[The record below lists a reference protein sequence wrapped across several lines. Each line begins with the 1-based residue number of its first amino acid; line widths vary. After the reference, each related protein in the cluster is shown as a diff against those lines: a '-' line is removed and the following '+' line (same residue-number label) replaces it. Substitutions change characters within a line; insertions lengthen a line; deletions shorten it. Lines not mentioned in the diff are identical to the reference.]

1 MIRDPF
7 AVRYSALDRC
17 LHRAAFSTLWLQRT
31 LADVEDRIFGRRLDR
46 AAVVRPVFIAGL
58 PRAGTTLLLEVLAAL
73 PVFAAHTYR
82 AMPFVLTPL
91 LWDAYS
97 RPFRTSSAA
106 DPTLERAHGDGMK
119 IGYDT
124 PEAFEEVV
132 WRAFWPEKY
141 RHDRIVPWAADDQ
154 DAHGEFERFFRSHI
168 AKVVL
173 LAQAHGTPDDT
184 PRRYLSKNNANVAR
198 VPKLKRLFPDAV
210 VVVPFRNPVAQ
221 ALSMHR
227 QHANFSEMHAASPFA
242 RRYMADLGHFEFGA
256 NLRPIDFDARP
267 DAASLGGA
275 SPGGAGHAAR
285 LDAGAGVRQ
294 AARDPNFWLR
304 YWCLAYQFLLTQ
316 PDAHIALI
324 GHDALRADPAD
335 QLARLGAVVGLDD
348 PSWAA
353 KAAGRI
359 RKPVPV
365 QPDAR
370 SPFQRDLLAAADG
383 IHDALLARSA
393 R

>member
-1 MIRDPF
+1 M
-7 AVRYSALDRC
+7 
-17 LHRAAFSTLWLQRT
+17 
-31 LADVEDRIFGRRLDR
+31 
-46 AAVVRPVFIAGL
+46 
-58 PRAGTTLLLEVLAAL
+58 LAAL

-97 RPFRTSSAA
+97 RPFRSSSAA

-119 IGYDT
+119 IGFDT

-132 WRAFWPEKY
+132 WRTFWPEKY
-141 RHDRIVPWAADDQ
+141 RHDRILPWAADDQ
-154 DAHGEFERFFRSHI
+154 DARGEFERFFRSHI

-173 LAQAHGTPDDT
+173 LGKDDGAPDGT

-275 SPGGAGHAAR
+275 SPRGAGPAR
-285 LDAGAGVRQ
+285 LDASADVRQ

-304 YWCLAYQFLLTQ
+304 YWCSAYQSLLAQ
-316 PDAHIALI
+316 PDAHIAPI
-324 GHDALRADPAD
+324 GHDALRADPAG

-348 PSWAA
+348 PSSAA

-359 RKPVPV
+359 RKPAPV

-370 SPFQRDLLAAADG
+370 STFQRDLLADADG
-383 IHDALLARSA
+383 IYDALLARSA

>member
-1 MIRDPF
+1 MTRDPF

-73 PVFAAHTYR
+73 PVFAVHTYR

-97 RPFRTSSAA
+97 RPFRSSSAA
-106 DPTLERAHGDGMK
+106 DLTLERAHGDGMK
-119 IGYDT
+119 IGFDT

-132 WRAFWPEKY
+132 WHAFWPEKY

-154 DAHGEFERFFRSHI
+154 DARGEFERFFRSHI
-168 AKVVL
+168 AKVIL
-173 LAQAHGTPDDT
+173 LGQAAGVPGGP

-256 NLRPIDFDARP
+256 NLRPIDFDAWP
-267 DAASLGGA
+267 DGS
-275 SPGGAGHAAR
+275 SPGGA
-285 LDAGAGVRQ
+285 DVRQ

-304 YWCLAYQFLLTQ
+304 YWCSAYRCLLAQ
-316 PDAHIALI
+316 PDAHIALV
-324 GHDALRADPAD
+324 GHDALRADPAG

-348 PSWAA
+348 PSSVA

-359 RKPVPV
+359 RKPAPV

-370 SPFQRDLLAAADG
+370 ATFRRDLLAAAEE
-383 IHDALLARSA
+383 IHDALLARA
-393 R
+393 AH